1 MFFVRV
7 VVEVNLS
14 PIELVLLGTAKE
26 ITILLAEIPTG
37 VVADLVS
44 RRLSVI
50 VGFLVCGAAIIGA
63 GAAPGFTL
71 LTLTQVLWAF
81 GSTFRSG
88 AETAW
93 YTDEIGS
100 VGLVNLVL
108 PRRAR
113 FESAGSIVGVLA
125 TATLASIVGLSISLA
140 AVGSILMAWGL
151 VLVARMPETGFTRP
165 NAAVRNRF
173 RRRLSE
179 GVEASRRPALRVL
192 LFVTPLTGFASEAVD
207 RLDIARLDQI
217 GLPTTIDPAL
227 LIGAVVVT
235 QMVGSIV
242 VLIAFGRQLTGR
254 RLVSVSVA
262 LNAVTGVGV
271 ALLARADLL
280 VIALAGVIG
289 QGMVRDVARTVT
301 VAWTNH
307 FAHRSNRATVHSF
320 VGQAVSL
327 GEISGGLVLGFIA
340 QRSGITWALTISAGV
355 YFMAAGAAA
364 AARRAWSAPTRSRR
378 QKRR

>member
-1 MFFVRV
+1 MW
-7 VVEVNLS
+7 S
-14 PIELVLLGTAKE
+14 PTW
-26 ITILLAEIPTG
+26 
-37 VVADLVS
+37 VS

-63 GAAPGFTL
+63 GAAPGFAL

-140 AVGSILMAWGL
+140 AMGSILMAWGL

-192 LFVTPLTGFASEAVD
+192 LFVTLLTGFASEAVD

-289 QGMVRDVARTVT
+289 QEWCVTWRGRSQLPGPTISPTVRTVQPLT
-301 VAWTNH
+301 PLSAKPCPSAKSAEALSSVSSPSAAASH
-307 FAHRSNRATVHSF
+307 GLSRS
-320 VGQAVSL
+320 
-327 GEISGGLVLGFIA
+327 
-340 QRSGITWALTISAGV
+340 SAGV

-378 QKRR
+378 